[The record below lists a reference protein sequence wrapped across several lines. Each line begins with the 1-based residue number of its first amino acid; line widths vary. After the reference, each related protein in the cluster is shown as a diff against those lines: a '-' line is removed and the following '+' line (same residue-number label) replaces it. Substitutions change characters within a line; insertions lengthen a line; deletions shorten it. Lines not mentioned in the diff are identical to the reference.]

1 MNNIIWIL
9 LWISIMLSKNV
20 LASDTLTVRQMNEDI
35 DYYFQTVEKIHPK
48 LYERYSQVYFD
59 SIRNVIKNACVETM
73 SVSKFLY
80 QIGLVNKLTD
90 YHTGIDGLIKYNYN
104 FNVIEDINFLNN
116 KLYYKNLEIL
126 SINGIPADVIY
137 HNTDGLVSWAYSEQ
151 ERQNQLQ
158 RMICLVLEQYNI
170 KGPFYQMIVKS
181 DDKNLPVEIKG
192 RHYDFAWPNYF
203 QQQIPYL
210 DTLNHEPVI
219 SMRFVPEDSFAVLY
233 YNSAAPEDKQ
243 EIQRG
248 IDYFF
253 KKVLQKGFE
262 NIFIDVSM
270 NGGGNSLLNNCIYK
284 HLHSCPWEVKGK
296 AYATLNGIA
305 YLEKSYAGLFPKKV
319 LEEFK
324 DIARKGVKEF
334 FERFEG
340 NLKGYE
346 GKVFVIMGRQ
356 TFSAGHDFCEM
367 IKRSKKGILVGEA
380 TGQRSPYTATVIDF
394 VLPHSKI
401 AFTCGSYSYTL
412 EPSIMDLE
420 GFLQPDLSYPMN
432 HPLNINDYRKIIK
445 EYHNQIE
452 PRLY

>member
-1 MNNIIWIL
+1 MNKITWGWLGLFIL
-9 LWISIMLSKNV
+9 VSK
-20 LASDTLTVRQMNEDI
+20 LALGHDTLTVRQMNEDI

-270 NGGGNSLLNNCIYK
+270 NGGGNSLLNNGIYK
-284 HLHSCPWEVKGK
+284 HLHSSPWEVKGK
-296 AYATLNGIA
+296 AYATSNGIA
-305 YLEKSYAGLFPKKV
+305 CIEKSYSDLFSKKV
-319 LEEFK
+319 LKELK
-324 DIARKGVKEF
+324 DIAQKGVKEF
-334 FERFEG
+334 SEHFEG
-340 NLKGYE
+340 NSKGYE

-356 TFSAGHDFCEM
+356 TFSAGYDFCELV
-367 IKRSKKGILVGEA
+367 KRGKKGILVGEA
-380 TGQRSPYTATVIDF
+380 PGQRSPYTATAIDF
-394 VLPHSKI
+394 ILPHSKI

-412 EPSIMDLE
+412 EPPITDSE
-420 GFLQPDLSYPMN
+420 GFLQPDLPYPMD
-432 HPLNINDYRKIIK
+432 HPLDLIDYREIMNKC
-445 EYHNQIE
+445 HN
-452 PRLY
+452 

>member
-1 MNNIIWIL
+1 MNKITWGWLGIFIL
-9 LWISIMLSKNV
+9 LSKIV
-20 LASDTLTVRQMNEDI
+20 LGHDTLTVRQMNEDI
-35 DYYFQTVEKIHPK
+35 DYYFETIEKIHPK
-48 LYERYSQVYFD
+48 LYERYNQVYFD
-59 SIRNVIKNACVETM
+59 SIRNVIKNACVKPM
-73 SVSKFLY
+73 SVQNFLY
-80 QIGLVNKLTD
+80 QMGIVNKLTE
-90 YHTGIDGLIKYNYN
+90 YHSGIDGLIKYNHN
-104 FNVIEDINFLNN
+104 FNVIEDIKFRDN
-116 KLYYKNLEIL
+116 KLYYKDLEIL

-137 HNTDGLVSWAYSEQ
+137 HHTDGLISWAYSEQ

-158 RMICLVLEQYNI
+158 RMICLVLEQYDV
-170 KGPFYQMIVKS
+170 KGPFYQVMVKS
-181 DDKNLPVEIKG
+181 DNKILEVEIKG
-192 RHYDFAWPNYF
+192 RHYDFAWPEYF

-210 DTLNHEPVI
+210 DTLHHEPVI

-253 KKVLQKGFE
+253 KKVIQKGIE

-284 HLHSCPWEVKGK
+284 HLHSVPWEVKGK
-296 AYATLNGIA
+296 AYANLNGIA
-305 YLEKSYAGLFPKKV
+305 CLEKSYAGLFPKKV

-334 FERFEG
+334 SEHFEG
-340 NLKGYE
+340 NSKGYK

-380 TGQRSPYTATVIDF
+380 SGQRSPYTATAIDF

-401 AFTCGSYSYTL
+401 AFTCGSYSYSL
-412 EPSIMDLE
+412 EPTITDSE
-420 GFLQPDLSYPMN
+420 GFLQPDLPYSMN
-432 HPLNINDYRKIIK
+432 HPLDVIDYREII
-445 EYHNQIE
+445 NQCCY
-452 PRLY
+452 R